1 MPNSNFSLV
10 NPHIEGG
17 FKTVVSGHNAQDA
30 AQKVWDRLSKYIT
43 NNLPKFGFTIER
55 VSDKKLFHFLV
66 KESISEGLVDYKLI
80 EHDVNLTD
88 QEIKD
93 LRDKIQSF
101 RDSQNGGKHNRKNKD
116 KDKADDSDDSDE
128 LDLDDSSE
136 VYAKVMHKKFV
147 HQAQPIVYFWYNPL
161 IYRLDYLYVPTFI
174 TPLTPYIQ
182 IHLSS
187 AFFP

>member
-17 FKTVVSGHNAQDA
+17 FKTVASGQNAQEA
-30 AQKVWDRLSKYIT
+30 AQKVWDRLSGYLT
-43 NNLPKFGFTIER
+43 NNLPKFGFTLER
-55 VSDKKLFHFLV
+55 VNDKKLFHFVV
-66 KESISEGLVDYKLI
+66 KESINEGIVDYKLL

-101 RDSQNGGKHNRKNKD
+101 RDSQNGGKRRHH
-116 KDKADDSDDSDE
+116 KADDSSSSEDE
-128 LDLDDSSE
+128 DLDLDDSSE
-136 VYAKVMHKKFV
+136 VYAKVMRNKFV
-147 HQAQPIVYFWYNPL
+147 HQSQPIVYFWYNPL
-161 IYRLDYLYVPTFI
+161 IYRMDYLYVPTFV

-182 IHLSS
+182 IQLSS